1 MSSSKIQ
8 VLKLNGQYGG
18 IKREV
23 LSKALRASPSLYEGF
38 KTLVKESSSSVQASF
53 LSPFLNMRNSILPL
67 QKIQQEGAI
76 LDQRLSL

>member
-23 LSKALRASPSLYEGF
+23 LSKALRASLSLYEGF
-38 KTLVKESSSSVQASF
+38 KTLVKETSSSVQASC
-53 LSPFLNMRNSILPL
+53 LSPFHNMRNNILPL